1 LTILN
6 FTNFDLISERTKAGL
21 ASIDA
26 LAQHASV
33 YAIDLVNM
41 CKSQRVE
48 GLDAGLGAT
57 ANRIVAI
64 MDALDLAEADI
75 VANSHR
81 GVVAL
86 MLAALHPRRV
96 GRLILF
102 APANPYCRSS
112 DFMARICSTPWGGFL
127 AWMLPYFSSINSAH
141 RSRRD
146 LWRP

>member
-6 FTNFDLISERTKAGL
+6 FTNCDLISERTKAGL

-33 YAIDLVNM
+33 YAIDRVNM
-41 CKSQRVE
+41 AKSQRVE

-75 VANSHR
+75 VAHSHG

-86 MLAALHPRRV
+86 MLARTASQACGQAHPLRACQS
-96 GRLILF
+96 L
-102 APANPYCRSS
+102 
-112 DFMARICSTPWGGFL
+112 
-127 AWMLPYFSSINSAH
+127 LPLKRFH
-141 RSRRD
+141 GTQ
-146 LWRP
+146 L